1 MGGGPIKQR
10 YGYEDDYRM
19 RNAALGMDFDTTG
32 YMPDAL
38 ELSALTV
45 RQATKESIERSKQE
59 SGNGTKSVEAS
70 SKARTKADEGMEV
83 TGAGS
88 AD

>member
-1 MGGGPIKQR
+1 MMGGGPIKQR

-45 RQATKESIERSKQE
+45 KRATQESIERSKQE
-59 SGNGTKSVEAS
+59 SGNGPEGVEAS
-70 SKARTKADEGMEV
+70 SKARA
-83 TGAGS
+83 
-88 AD
+88 